1 MSLKKRRGAPKR
13 TPHFAIFDTG
23 AVDHIDAL
31 QVSLLRAGKNTL
43 LPELY
48 DIFGKECLLKFLDT
62 FAGTTIQVPTK
73 TVLEDAIRDTYIY
86 LTMRKEAKSGNR
98 KKSDVVKE
106 LAERYDITTK
116 YVLHIF
122 KDMKGHF

>member
-1 MSLKKRRGAPKR
+1 MSLKKRVKQKR
-13 TPHFAIFDTG
+13 TPQFAIFDTG
-23 AVDHIDAL
+23 SADHIDAL

-73 TVLEDAIRDTYIY
+73 KVLEDAIRDTYIY
-86 LTMRKEAKSGNR
+86 LTLTKDLKAGNT
-98 KKSDVVKE
+98 KKSDIVKE
-106 LAERYDITTK
+106 LAERYDIAGRD
-116 YVLHIF
+116 VLSIF
-122 KDMKGHF
+122 RDMKSHF